1 MGTETLKVDVNI
13 DPVPTPP
20 NRQKDIE
27 IMSTELIIPAVA
39 YVAGVATSAIVLKYA
54 TKAASTIETDAKAVN
69 ADVQADATDIAKKL

>member
-1 MGTETLKVDVNI
+1 
-13 DPVPTPP
+13 
-20 NRQKDIE
+20 
-27 IMSTELIIPAVA
+27 MSTELIIPAVA